1 MADAAFR
8 ANIWE
13 PHVLTAL
20 RALNVPLTAPD
31 TPISLR
37 HAGSGATS
45 HYGTRDAQLKADKA
59 LLPLRRALHNDK
71 GKLLKITQ
79 YAQELKLH
87 DQAITTAIRNM
98 QTSNALDGIPA
109 LLPENIPHLLGFNWC
124 TTPVYTGPKTKPTRY
139 ISPCS

>member
-1 MADAAFR
+1 MPPCITFEARVTPHSVVTMADAAIR

-37 HAGSGATS
+37 HAGSGVIS
-45 HYGTRDAQLKADKA
+45 HYSTRDAQLKADKA

-71 GKLLKITQ
+71 GKL
-79 YAQELKLH
+79 
-87 DQAITTAIRNM
+87 
-98 QTSNALDGIPA
+98 
-109 LLPENIPHLLGFNWC
+109 
-124 TTPVYTGPKTKPTRY
+124 
-139 ISPCS
+139 